1 MAAATVDEACRM
13 DIRLAQPQRRNYEKA
28 AELRWQTLS
37 QWTTMHLDEHCRGMG
52 LDAQLLRDAILN
64 SLKVSELAGAR
75 ALVVDPAGGAA
86 SAFCRRFGF
95 SDLLGTT
102 RMVLR
107 LI

>member
-1 MAAATVDEACRM
+1 MAKATADKACRM
-13 DIRLAQPQRRNYEKA
+13 DIRLAQSQRRNYEKA
-28 AELRWQTLS
+28 ADLRGQTLS
-37 QWTTMHLDEHCRGMG
+37 RWTTMHLDEHCRGMG

-75 ALVVDPAGGAA
+75 ALVVDPAGEAA